1 LKYPKPALIHAKF
14 FPALQGSESKMSASD
29 ANSAIML
36 SDTPKQVKTK
46 INKNAFSGGKDTLE
60 EHRREGGNTDV
71 DVSYQYLTFFL
82 HDDEKLEAIGKVR
95 SR

>member
-1 LKYPKPALIHAKF
+1 
-14 FPALQGSESKMSASD
+14 
-29 ANSAIML
+29 ML

-46 INKNAFSGGKDTLE
+46 INKHAFSGGKDTLE